1 MGSLFKKL
9 SSLLSLLL
17 VFSLV
22 FNFNSVS
29 ASEDDPIKLD
39 FGKFYLEVNENGS
52 ITPSSKIVDE
62 ETVEKAK
69 KEAKKQYTSLPQKID
84 ISETTESNLK
94 KEDNYSPQAVVSYVG
109 LSIGGWLY
117 PSEGKIEHTLTI
129 DEIIGEQ
136 PTIIVY
142 GHSLYAG
149 TSRYG
154 SYSQKD
160 IKEGEWAGTQI
171 YVGQSSSKVYQ
182 VENTNYWVISANAS
196 SAYLGGDIQTA
207 SGQTNPFLT
216 NKKASPYPSI
226 QDYHSGIIMTEPSST
241 TWVPVPEDQ
250 RVPWDNKIRGQ
261 YITEYINTYGDP
273 GWNWA
278 DYDIHHIKPRE
289 YGGNNTFSNLM
300 PLIRSTHQQIVNPW
314 WINY

>member
-1 MGSLFKKL
+1 MEVKVEMGSLFKKL

-216 NKKASPYPSI
+216 NKKA
-226 QDYHSGIIMTEPSST
+226 
-241 TWVPVPEDQ
+241 
-250 RVPWDNKIRGQ
+250 
-261 YITEYINTYGDP
+261 
-273 GWNWA
+273 
-278 DYDIHHIKPRE
+278 
-289 YGGNNTFSNLM
+289 
-300 PLIRSTHQQIVNPW
+300 
-314 WINY
+314 WIGYT